1 MPKNDADARIM
12 ERKIPKILRTELT
25 VQIVRVVEVGRGESG
40 EPRRGEEHGNF
51 LPELALAYVL
61 AGRRNC
67 GSSY

>member
-1 MPKNDADARIM
+1 
-12 ERKIPKILRTELT
+12 
-25 VQIVRVVEVGRGESG
+25 VRVVEVGRGESG

-67 GSSY
+67 GSWY